1 MIEASD
7 FQLGLYVHWP
17 FCERR
22 CPYCDFN
29 VHEVETAGPIDQDRW
44 AAALVRELRHF
55 APLAQGR
62 RLSSIFFGGGTPSLM
77 APETVEAVIDAA
89 RTEIGFL
96 NDIEI
101 SLEANPTS
109 ADAERFEGYRRAG
122 VNRLSLG
129 VQSLRDKALL
139 ALGRQHSVAEALA
152 ALGMAKATFD
162 NISFDLMYAR
172 PRQSFDDWRAELDE
186 ALALEPDHIS
196 LYQLTIEPN
205 TIFEQLTRKGLIVPK
220 DQDETADFYLATR
233 DILDAAGYPGYEVSN
248 HARAPQFESRHNRLY
263 WAYQDY
269 IGIGPG
275 AHGRLTTGGSK
286 TANRQHRAP
295 SIWLD
300 QVESRG
306 AATAT
311 EERLSPEQQLAEA
324 LPFGLRLSEGL
335 PLDHYARLSGTPLS
349 PDRTA
354 KLVQEG
360 LLTTDDGILR
370 VTDNGRP
377 VIDALARYLQ
387 S

>member
-1 MIEASD
+1 MIDASD
-7 FQLGLYVHWP
+7 FKLGLYVHWP
-17 FCERR
+17 FCEKR

-29 VHEVETAGPIDQDRW
+29 VHELSTVGPVDQTQW
-44 AAALVRELRHF
+44 AEALCRELAHF

-62 RLSSIFFGGGTPSLM
+62 QLTSIFFGGGTPSLM
-77 APETVEAVIDAA
+77 EPDTVEAVINAA
-89 RTEIGFL
+89 RSEIGFL
-96 NDIEI
+96 NTIEI

-109 ADAERFEGYRRAG
+109 TDADRFEGYRKAG

-129 VQSLRDKALL
+129 IQSLRDKALV

-152 ALGMAKATFD
+152 ALNIAKSVFD

-172 PRQSFDDWRAELDE
+172 PRQTFEDWQAELDE
-186 ALALEPDHIS
+186 ALALQPDHIS

-233 DILDAAGYPGYEVSN
+233 AILEGAGFHGYEVSN
-248 HARAPQFESRHNRLY
+248 HARSPEFESQHNRLY

-275 AHGRLTTGGSK
+275 AHGRLTTSGSK
-286 TANRQHRAP
+286 TAFRQHRVP

-300 QVESRG
+300 QVKDQG
-306 AATAT
+306 KATANQ
-311 EERLSPEQQLAEA
+311 EELSAEQMLSEA
-324 LPFGLRLSEGL
+324 LPFGLRLTEGL
-335 PLDHYARLSGTPLS
+335 PLEHYEQLASAPLAADRLETL
-349 PDRTA
+349 A
-354 KLVQEG
+354 QEG
-360 LLTTDDGILR
+360 LVLIDDGVLK
-370 VTDNGRP
+370 VTDEGRP